1 MYFLCLFQL
10 KVVSSPDFLSLF
22 PHHENKES
30 EPTNDGISAFY
41 ILFIL
46 GKLTV
51 MCLSIGTPK
60 IINFPFVPN
69 GKFIIFSVS
78 QNLGTLHKFIT
89 MLKYWDT

>member
-1 MYFLCLFQL
+1 MYFLYLFQL

-22 PHHENKES
+22 PPHENKGN

-41 ILFIL
+41 LPFIS

-51 MCLSIGTPK
+51 MCLSIRTPK

-69 GKFIIFSVS
+69 GKFIIFFGVPKS
-78 QNLGTLHKFIT
+78 GHIT
-89 MLKYWDT
+89 